1 MSFIVVIA
9 ALAMGFVLGLLGG
22 GGSIMAVPIL
32 VYLVG
37 MSEKVGIATSL
48 LVVGATSAIAAGF
61 HARAGNVAWRTGLI
75 FGAFAMLGAYLG
87 GKLAKV
93 IPGEVL
99 LAAFAL
105 IMLVSAGLMLRRK
118 KPAHEPHQ
126 DHQDHQ
132 DRPARPA
139 LPKLIPT
146 GLGVGLLTGMVGAG
160 GGFVIVPALVVLA
173 GMPMRRAIGTS
184 LAVIALNS
192 FAGFAGY
199 LSHVEVDFTVAL
211 TFIVASVL
219 GTILGTWASHRVD
232 ASKLRTGFAYF
243 VLIAGA
249 LILGQQLKWSLVSS
263 SLLAAGVLLVAIL
276 FTILRAR
283 LYPAEH
289 PRHAEP

>member
-1 MSFIVVIA
+1 MSFLVIIA

-75 FGAFAMLGAYLG
+75 FGGFAMLGAYLG
-87 GKLAKV
+87 GQLARF

-99 LAAFAL
+99 LGAFAL
-105 IMLVSAGLMLRRK
+105 VMLVSAGMMLRRK
-118 KPAHEPHQ
+118 KQADEPSDAEHV
-126 DHQDHQ
+126 
-132 DRPARPA
+132 RPA
-139 LPKLIPT
+139 LLRLIPM

-199 LSHVEVDFTVAL
+199 LSHLEIDFGVAL
-211 TFIVASVL
+211 TFIVASVV
-219 GTILGTWASHRVD
+219 GTFLGTWASHRID
-232 ASKLRTGFAYF
+232 ASRLRTGFAYF

-249 LILGQQLKWSLVSS
+249 LILGQQLGWALLYSV
-263 SLLAAGVLLVAIL
+263 LLAAGVLLAAIT
-276 FTILRAR
+276 FTIVRAR
-283 LYPAEH
+283 LHANEH
-289 PRHAEP
+289 PEHAQS